1 MAAAAPRIRVVIV
14 DDQAL
19 FVSGMQM
26 LLESQPDLEVV
37 GTASDGLSGVEV
49 VQRTNPDIVLMDI
62 RMPVLD
68 GIEATA
74 RIVATTGAD
83 PQPGEPQP
91 GEPDGERQNDEPPND
106 ERQNGEPQNVVF
118 QEADGT
124 KPRVII
130 LTTFQRDEAVYRAI
144 RTGASGFITKDATPE
159 FILAAIRTVHS
170 GKAVLAPKATFD
182 LVSEFAAAPERSGR
196 PLEFAIE
203 ALSPREREIFL
214 LTARGLSNAE
224 IATAAFVSEATVKS
238 HVRAILSK
246 LSLQS
251 RVQVVIY
258 AYENG
263 LLTY

>member
-1 MAAAAPRIRVVIV
+1 
-14 DDQAL
+14 
-19 FVSGMQM
+19 MQM
-26 LLESQPDLEVV
+26 LLESQADLEVV
-37 GTASDGLSGVEV
+37 GTAADGHSGVEV
-49 VQRTNPDIVLMDI
+49 VARTNPDIVLMDI
-62 RMPVLD
+62 RMPILD
-68 GIEATA
+68 GIEATS
-74 RIVATTGAD
+74 RIVAAVTARQQAEEKPNLDMRAETKAAD
-83 PQPGEPQP
+83 DTQ
-91 GEPDGERQNDEPPND
+91 
-106 ERQNGEPQNVVF
+106 
-118 QEADGT
+118 
-124 KPRVII
+124 PRVII

-159 FILAAIRTVHS
+159 FILAAIRTVNS

-182 LVSEFAAAPERSGR
+182 LVREFAAAPGSSDR
-196 PLEFAIE
+196 PLELAIE

-246 LSLQS
+246 LTLQS
-251 RVQVVIY
+251 RVQIVIY

>member
-1 MAAAAPRIRVVIV
+1 MSIAAPRIRVVIV
-14 DDQAL
+14 DDQPL

-26 LLESQPDLEVV
+26 LLESQADLEVV
-37 GTASDGLSGVEV
+37 GTAADGQSGVEV
-49 VQRTNPDIVLMDI
+49 VERTVPDIVLMDI

-74 RIVATTGAD
+74 RIVAANERR
-83 PQPGEPQP
+83 PAGETAAS
-91 GEPDGERQNDEPPND
+91 EPL
-106 ERQNGEPQNVVF
+106 
-118 QEADGT
+118 
-124 KPRVII
+124 PRVII

-159 FILAAIRTVHS
+159 FILAAIRTVNS
-170 GKAVLAPKATFD
+170 GTAVLAPKATFD
-182 LVSEFAAAPERSGR
+182 LVREFGATSNSSGR
-196 PLEFAIE
+196 PIE
-203 ALSPREREIFL
+203 LALDVLTPREREIFL

-224 IATAAFVSEATVKS
+224 TATAAFVSETTVKT

-251 RVQVVIY
+251 RVQIVIY

-263 LLTY
+263 LLRY